1 MSVAENIKRYR
12 EYNQMSIAKFA
23 VATGIPMQDCMAIE
37 AGQRAIKSSELQ
49 VIARVLNATVDA
61 LLSEPQEPQND
72 NNSSVVI
79 PIDELQKLLGNM
91 KD

>member
-1 MSVAENIKRYR
+1 
-12 EYNQMSIAKFA
+12 
-23 VATGIPMQDCMAIE
+23 
-37 AGQRAIKSSELQ
+37 
-49 VIARVLNATVDA
+49 

-72 NNSSVVI
+72 SNSSVVM